1 MDTHRNKNTED
12 LKENNSY
19 QEMSETD
26 SKIYDFLDSKLEKE
40 INNSF
45 SLGFSKN
52 IIRKIEAK
60 QQRRFTIK
68 IYCLISILLLMGIP
82 LFISF
87 LSTEFILMLF
97 AVFLQNKFISVFL
110 LVGVI
115 LIQSGGKLINLRKDI

>member
-12 LKENNSY
+12 LKEYNSY

-40 INNSF
+40 INDSF
-45 SLGFSKN
+45 SLGFSRN

-87 LSTEFILMLF
+87 LSTKFISMLF
-97 AVFLQNKFISVFL
+97 AVFLQNKFISIFL